1 MTDTLPVEADNCK
14 DVSQATSRV
23 VSALTK
29 SLRPA
34 GRSGLGSPRG
44 AKSVRRTRARYDS
57 GTWIDEGHRRERLT
71 PVREGWELKAT
82 RLNAAIAN
90 LGPEAPELDELKRRR
105 AYAVSRV
112 AKLRGDI
119 APRLVDCGK
128 EPLAI
133 VCGCGPVPAR
143 KTCRQWWLC
152 GDCRAKRSPSL
163 THDIRKGLAF
173 ALDNEVKEWG
183 KNGARGQEP
192 QIFLLTLTQKHSG
205 DLSADQCAIA
215 DGWRALYKRLNEDN
229 GKFPYVGVWEVT
241 KGTDGKGHVH
251 MHVAVV
257 WRYRDWSRIRAQ
269 WLSACPTSMYL
280 DIKKRRKDGKDSS
293 PSSVAKYLGKY
304 LSKGAD
310 VGSFTPVLRAE
321 VSAAFYNK
329 HSVMT
334 SKGFWR
340 RVTKCCRKCSERY
353 RLATEDDVIEVWH
366 RVSPSELHPNGWK
379 FGVYVEE
386 SIPIGEP
393 PRIDCQLAFHLFEST

>member
-1 MTDTLPVEADNCK
+1 VTDTLPVDADRHK
-14 DVSQATSRV
+14 TVSETTKTF
-23 VSALTK
+23 VSKITK
-29 SLRPA
+29 SLRPT

-44 AKSVRRTRARYDS
+44 AKSVRTTKARYDS

-71 PVREGWELKAT
+71 PVRVGWETKAT
-82 RLNAAIAN
+82 NLNREIAN

-119 APRLVDCGK
+119 APRLVECGV

-152 GDCRAKRSPSL
+152 ADCRAKRTPSL
-163 THDIRKGLAF
+163 TRDIRNGLKH

-183 KNGARGQEP
+183 RNGGRGQAP
-192 QIFLLTLTQKHSG
+192 QIFLLTLTQQHSG
-205 DLSADQCAIA
+205 DLGVDQGAIA
-215 DGWRALYKRLNEDN
+215 EGWRGLYKRLNEDN

-257 WRYRDWSRIRAQ
+257 WRYRDWKRIRAQ
-269 WLSACPTSMYL
+269 WETACPTSMYL

-310 VGSFTPVLRAE
+310 VGAFTPVLRAE

-329 HSVMT
+329 HSVLT

-340 RVTKCCRKCSERY
+340 RLTKCCQKCMERY
-353 RLATEDDVIEVWH
+353 RLSTEDPVIEVWH
-366 RVSPSELHPNGWK
+366 RVPPSELHPNGWK

-393 PRIDCQLAFHLFEST
+393 PRIDCQLTFDLFESS